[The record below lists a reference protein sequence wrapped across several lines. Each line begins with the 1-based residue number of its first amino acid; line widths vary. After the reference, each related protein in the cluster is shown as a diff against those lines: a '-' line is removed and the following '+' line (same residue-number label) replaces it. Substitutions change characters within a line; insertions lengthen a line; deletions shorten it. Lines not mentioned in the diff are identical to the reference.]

1 MNKRLAKQV
10 IYYVIR
16 ASGPKASAS
25 TSLHGR
31 GQKDRLKA
39 AAAAKKAAQDN
50 PKDRFYVTEMVSGFT
65 SSDLVSYNRY
75 DA

>member
-1 MNKRLAKQV
+1 MNKRLAKKP
-10 IYYVIR
+10 IWYVVR
-16 ASGPKASAS
+16 ADGPKKDAE

-31 GQKDRLKA
+31 GQKNRQKA
-39 AAAAKKAAQDN
+39 ADIAKKAAQEN
-50 PKDRFYVTEMVSGFT
+50 PLSRFYVAEMVSGFT